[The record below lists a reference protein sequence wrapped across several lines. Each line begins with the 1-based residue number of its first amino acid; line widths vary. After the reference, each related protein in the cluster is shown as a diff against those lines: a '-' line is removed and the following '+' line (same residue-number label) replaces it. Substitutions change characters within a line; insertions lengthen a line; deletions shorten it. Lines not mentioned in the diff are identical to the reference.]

1 MISTTTH
8 IVNITHEEIDILTN
22 LGQKVSINPSND
34 QNRFCNEVK
43 ELSKHI
49 PIRIR
54 DILHQFAKEGS
65 KTGFLLIRS
74 IPFEDSHIGH
84 TPTGNNY
91 MAGESTLLAKI
102 QALIMCCLGEMIA
115 YEAEGYGRLFQDIVP
130 SKEMATV
137 QTSLGSQTEL
147 EIHTEQAFSQLRP
160 DTLSLAC
167 LRGDPNAMTY
177 ILPVVRIL
185 QHLTQDEINILQK
198 PLWETGVDLSFK
210 LNGNEFLE
218 GDVRGPMPILR
229 GSVDTKLVFDQDLM
243 KGITEESQRMISRI
257 VDIYYKE
264 RIAHNLKP
272 GEIIFIDNNRAVHGR
287 SPFSPRYDGYDRFLV
302 RSFAVFDY
310 EKSKTARMNG
320 TSRTV
325 AAIYS

>member
-34 QNRFCNEVK
+34 PNRFCNEVK

-74 IPFEDSHIGH
+74 IPFEDSHIGP

-177 ILPVVRIL
+177 ILPVGRIL
-185 QHLTQDEINILQK
+185 QHLTQDEIDLLKK

-310 EKSKTARMNG
+310 EKSESARMNG